1 MEIAQKLAKL
11 DIILKE
17 MGTVLVAF
25 SGGVDSSLLAV
36 RAYQILGKNMLAVFA
51 YSPVETVD
59 AKAEAAALAKKIGFR
74 LMIIRSNE
82 MENADFTAN
91 TPSRCYFCRMG
102 LFSELQTIA
111 QQQDLKWIA
120 DGTIRDD
127 LGDYRPGRQ
136 AARECGIRSP
146 LLEAEFT
153 KEEVRSISRDL
164 DLPTWNKPAS
174 PCLASRIP
182 YGTPVTLP
190 VLNLIAAGEKILRDL
205 GFTQLRLRHH
215 ADIARIEV
223 NPAEM
228 PLLIAEPT
236 RSTLV
241 EKIKMLGYK
250 YVSLDLTGY
259 RTGSLNEGIDIQTGQ
274 PKTTD

>member
-1 MEIAQKLAKL
+1 MDIAQKLAKL

-51 YSPVETVD
+51 YSPVETED
-59 AKAEAAALAKKIGFR
+59 AKADAAALAKKIGFR

-146 LLEAEFT
+146 LLEAELT
-153 KEEVRSISRDL
+153 KEDVRSISRDL
-164 DLPTWNKPAS
+164 ELPTWNKPAS

-190 VLNLIAAGEKILRDL
+190 VLNRIATGEKILRDL

-215 ADIARIEV
+215 TDIARIEV

-228 PLLIAEPT
+228 PLLIVEPT
-236 RSTLV
+236 RSTIV
-241 EKIKMLGYK
+241 EKIKTLGYK
-250 YVSLDLTGY
+250 YVTLDLIGY